1 MGSRPFAKYVLGTS
15 LCEDIVCVGAIAVA
29 TGLANGGGMS
39 AGAFAASL
47 GWLAVFFLAVVVIG
61 LVHVPRL
68 LVSVSSRKDDE
79 ALALTILGVCFFV
92 SFLAYRFNFSLA
104 LGAFLV
110 GFLGAS
116 SDVRERLAAL
126 VDPLKSMFSAMFFVS
141 IGLLVDPAAL
151 WAHGG
156 AILVVSLV
164 VVAGKLF
171 NNTFASLLSGV
182 DVKTAVQNGFSL
194 AQIGEFA
201 FMVAILYAQL
211 VGDPSNP
218 MFSIAVGASLLTT
231 LFNPLMIRVSDRVGD
246 FAERALPGRFRS
258 VLEAYRAWLAK
269 IGAAEGSP
277 AFRRLK
283 SEVFRIGVYAVLM
296 IAVATMCTLLT
307 HVNYSGVSPFFAS
320 NAKVFF
326 FVLAHLLCLPLL
338 PLGVS
343 ASRGLADAVGG
354 DGIRLHRAEGPD
366 ALGRHW
372 RHCPRRDHRLAPLCQ
387 GGLSR
392 DEALPR
398 CADCRGAARE
408 SCADDGACRAGRGG
422 DRSASDFARHRWHGR
437 VAQYPREDRRFR
449 RLRGARRR
457 CCAQHRSRVGVP
469 RRRHHRRARQPR
481 ADRRA
486 KGPFGGDVVKK
497 KILLAALAAFLA
509 ILSVCLQFALRAA
522 RPASAPAMTEGA
534 LAAFGGL
541 RSIVA
546 EVVWFRA
553 DRLQDE
559 GRYVELAQLASTLSY
574 LEPHTPEVWSY
585 AAWNLAYNISIM
597 MPTYEDR
604 WRWVYAAICLVRDKG
619 LVLNPTESE
628 LYREL
633 AWLFEL
639 KLGTNLDVAA
649 PVYREK
655 WREMVEDVARRSAWE
670 ELRMDGRVMDEVAKS
685 YGMSDIADPM
695 FSAVYWAHIG
705 RVVSKKKEDLAFL
718 NEIIRQS
725 RAIYRRSHRNE
736 P

>member
-1 MGSRPFAKYVLGTS
+1 
-15 LCEDIVCVGAIAVA
+15 
-29 TGLANGGGMS
+29 
-39 AGAFAASL
+39 
-47 GWLAVFFLAVVVIG
+47 
-61 LVHVPRL
+61 
-68 LVSVSSRKDDE
+68 
-79 ALALTILGVCFFV
+79 
-92 SFLAYRFNFSLA
+92 
-104 LGAFLV
+104 
-110 GFLGAS
+110 
-116 SDVRERLAAL
+116 
-126 VDPLKSMFSAMFFVS
+126 
-141 IGLLVDPAAL
+141 
-151 WAHGG
+151 
-156 AILVVSLV
+156 
-164 VVAGKLF
+164 
-171 NNTFASLLSGV
+171 
-182 DVKTAVQNGFSL
+182 
-194 AQIGEFA
+194 
-201 FMVAILYAQL
+201 
-211 VGDPSNP
+211 
-218 MFSIAVGASLLTT
+218 
-231 LFNPLMIRVSDRVGD
+231 
-246 FAERALPGRFRS
+246 
-258 VLEAYRAWLAK
+258 
-269 IGAAEGSP
+269 
-277 AFRRLK
+277 
-283 SEVFRIGVYAVLM
+283 
-296 IAVATMCTLLT
+296 
-307 HVNYSGVSPFFAS
+307 
-320 NAKVFF
+320 
-326 FVLAHLLCLPLL
+326 
-338 PLGVS
+338 
-343 ASRGLADAVGG
+343 
-354 DGIRLHRAEGPD
+354 
-366 ALGRHW
+366 
-372 RHCPRRDHRLAPLCQ
+372 
-387 GGLSR
+387 
-392 DEALPR
+392 
-398 CADCRGAARE
+398 
-408 SCADDGACRAGRGG
+408 
-422 DRSASDFARHRWHGR
+422 
-437 VAQYPREDRRFR
+437 
-449 RLRGARRR
+449 
-457 CCAQHRSRVGVP
+457 
-469 RRRHHRRARQPR
+469 
-481 ADRRA
+481 
-486 KGPFGGDVVKK
+486 VKK

-670 ELRMDGRVMDEVAKS
+670 ELRMDRRVMDEVAKS

>member
-1 MGSRPFAKYVLGTS
+1 M
-15 LCEDIVCVGAIAVA
+15 
-29 TGLANGGGMS
+29 
-39 AGAFAASL
+39 
-47 GWLAVFFLAVVVIG
+47 
-61 LVHVPRL
+61 
-68 LVSVSSRKDDE
+68 
-79 ALALTILGVCFFV
+79 
-92 SFLAYRFNFSLA
+92 
-104 LGAFLV
+104 
-110 GFLGAS
+110 
-116 SDVRERLAAL
+116 
-126 VDPLKSMFSAMFFVS
+126 
-141 IGLLVDPAAL
+141 
-151 WAHGG
+151 
-156 AILVVSLV
+156 
-164 VVAGKLF
+164 
-171 NNTFASLLSGV
+171 
-182 DVKTAVQNGFSL
+182 
-194 AQIGEFA
+194 
-201 FMVAILYAQL
+201 
-211 VGDPSNP
+211 
-218 MFSIAVGASLLTT
+218 
-231 LFNPLMIRVSDRVGD
+231 
-246 FAERALPGRFRS
+246 
-258 VLEAYRAWLAK
+258 
-269 IGAAEGSP
+269 
-277 AFRRLK
+277 
-283 SEVFRIGVYAVLM
+283 
-296 IAVATMCTLLT
+296 
-307 HVNYSGVSPFFAS
+307 
-320 NAKVFF
+320 
-326 FVLAHLLCLPLL
+326 
-338 PLGVS
+338 
-343 ASRGLADAVGG
+343 
-354 DGIRLHRAEGPD
+354 
-366 ALGRHW
+366 
-372 RHCPRRDHRLAPLCQ
+372 
-387 GGLSR
+387 
-392 DEALPR
+392 
-398 CADCRGAARE
+398 
-408 SCADDGACRAGRGG
+408 
-422 DRSASDFARHRWHGR
+422 
-437 VAQYPREDRRFR
+437 
-449 RLRGARRR
+449 
-457 CCAQHRSRVGVP
+457 
-469 RRRHHRRARQPR
+469 
-481 ADRRA
+481 
-486 KGPFGGDVVKK
+486 KK

-619 LVLNPTESE
+619 LVLNPTERE

>member
-1 MGSRPFAKYVLGTS
+1 M
-15 LCEDIVCVGAIAVA
+15 
-29 TGLANGGGMS
+29 
-39 AGAFAASL
+39 
-47 GWLAVFFLAVVVIG
+47 
-61 LVHVPRL
+61 
-68 LVSVSSRKDDE
+68 
-79 ALALTILGVCFFV
+79 
-92 SFLAYRFNFSLA
+92 
-104 LGAFLV
+104 
-110 GFLGAS
+110 
-116 SDVRERLAAL
+116 
-126 VDPLKSMFSAMFFVS
+126 
-141 IGLLVDPAAL
+141 
-151 WAHGG
+151 
-156 AILVVSLV
+156 
-164 VVAGKLF
+164 
-171 NNTFASLLSGV
+171 
-182 DVKTAVQNGFSL
+182 
-194 AQIGEFA
+194 
-201 FMVAILYAQL
+201 
-211 VGDPSNP
+211 
-218 MFSIAVGASLLTT
+218 
-231 LFNPLMIRVSDRVGD
+231 
-246 FAERALPGRFRS
+246 
-258 VLEAYRAWLAK
+258 
-269 IGAAEGSP
+269 
-277 AFRRLK
+277 
-283 SEVFRIGVYAVLM
+283 
-296 IAVATMCTLLT
+296 
-307 HVNYSGVSPFFAS
+307 
-320 NAKVFF
+320 
-326 FVLAHLLCLPLL
+326 
-338 PLGVS
+338 
-343 ASRGLADAVGG
+343 
-354 DGIRLHRAEGPD
+354 
-366 ALGRHW
+366 
-372 RHCPRRDHRLAPLCQ
+372 
-387 GGLSR
+387 
-392 DEALPR
+392 
-398 CADCRGAARE
+398 
-408 SCADDGACRAGRGG
+408 
-422 DRSASDFARHRWHGR
+422 
-437 VAQYPREDRRFR
+437 
-449 RLRGARRR
+449 
-457 CCAQHRSRVGVP
+457 
-469 RRRHHRRARQPR
+469 
-481 ADRRA
+481 
-486 KGPFGGDVVKK
+486 KK

-509 ILSVCLQFALRAA
+509 LLSVGLQFALRAV

-670 ELRMDGRVMDEVAKS
+670 ELRMDRRVMDEVAKS

>member
-1 MGSRPFAKYVLGTS
+1 M
-15 LCEDIVCVGAIAVA
+15 
-29 TGLANGGGMS
+29 
-39 AGAFAASL
+39 
-47 GWLAVFFLAVVVIG
+47 
-61 LVHVPRL
+61 
-68 LVSVSSRKDDE
+68 
-79 ALALTILGVCFFV
+79 
-92 SFLAYRFNFSLA
+92 
-104 LGAFLV
+104 
-110 GFLGAS
+110 
-116 SDVRERLAAL
+116 
-126 VDPLKSMFSAMFFVS
+126 
-141 IGLLVDPAAL
+141 
-151 WAHGG
+151 
-156 AILVVSLV
+156 
-164 VVAGKLF
+164 
-171 NNTFASLLSGV
+171 
-182 DVKTAVQNGFSL
+182 
-194 AQIGEFA
+194 
-201 FMVAILYAQL
+201 
-211 VGDPSNP
+211 
-218 MFSIAVGASLLTT
+218 
-231 LFNPLMIRVSDRVGD
+231 
-246 FAERALPGRFRS
+246 
-258 VLEAYRAWLAK
+258 
-269 IGAAEGSP
+269 
-277 AFRRLK
+277 
-283 SEVFRIGVYAVLM
+283 
-296 IAVATMCTLLT
+296 
-307 HVNYSGVSPFFAS
+307 
-320 NAKVFF
+320 
-326 FVLAHLLCLPLL
+326 
-338 PLGVS
+338 
-343 ASRGLADAVGG
+343 
-354 DGIRLHRAEGPD
+354 
-366 ALGRHW
+366 
-372 RHCPRRDHRLAPLCQ
+372 
-387 GGLSR
+387 
-392 DEALPR
+392 
-398 CADCRGAARE
+398 
-408 SCADDGACRAGRGG
+408 
-422 DRSASDFARHRWHGR
+422 
-437 VAQYPREDRRFR
+437 
-449 RLRGARRR
+449 
-457 CCAQHRSRVGVP
+457 
-469 RRRHHRRARQPR
+469 
-481 ADRRA
+481 
-486 KGPFGGDVVKK
+486 KK

-670 ELRMDGRVMDEVAKS
+670 ELRMDGKVMDEVAKS